1 MLSSIHNKKG
11 GYHVF
16 LTENKIIIL
25 LIISFLIILNAIII
39 YSVAKNKKEV
49 KIFFIPIIIFH
60 VFTMLGLVYI
70 LLFIMFIGVNS

>member
-1 MLSSIHNKKG
+1 M
-11 GYHVF
+11 F

-49 KIFFIPIIIFH
+49 KKLFIPIIIFH

-70 LLFIMFIGVNS
+70 LLFIMFIGFNS